1 MEGTKLNI
9 VHGSM
14 KGKNE
19 KMGLNKNGYYTLK
32 DIMPHNADYNII
44 LSGRSIGKSYAT
56 EFEERFT
63 YIDDKEEEK
72 TFIGALREAWETKTC
87 TLAYIRRM
95 AGDWKYT
102 CSSDLR
108 IPGSVS
114 LSDTR
119 RNQWYRYIRCGNRYR
134 SSLGLNLPF
143 RNG

>member
-1 MEGTKLNI
+1 
-9 VHGSM
+9 
-14 KGKNE
+14 
-19 KMGLNKNGYYTLK
+19 MGLNKNGYYTLK

-95 AGDWKYT
+95 AEDIKGQNCAEAFQDKIEGIIKMT
-102 CSSDLR
+102 D
-108 IPGSVS
+108 GSCNFVNQKGNKLY
-114 LSDTR
+114 LSFVDD
-119 RNQWYRYIRCGNRYR
+119 
-134 SSLGLNLPF
+134 
-143 RNG
+143 NGKITN